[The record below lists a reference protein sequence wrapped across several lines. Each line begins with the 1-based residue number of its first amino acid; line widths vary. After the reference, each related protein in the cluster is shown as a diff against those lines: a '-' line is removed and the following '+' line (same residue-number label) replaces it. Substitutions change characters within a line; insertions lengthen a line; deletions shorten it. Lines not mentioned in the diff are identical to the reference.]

1 MAQRNNRRIIVMW
14 LQRRMV
20 GIVGII
26 GIIIR
31 ILLINLR
38 RNIIAI
44 IMNDNLWLATVLIKI
59 GLS

>member
-38 RNIIAI
+38 WNIIAI

-59 GLS
+59 RLS

>member
-14 LQRRMV
+14 LQRWMV

-38 RNIIAI
+38 WNIIAI